1 MTEYRFMAIVR
12 RHLHMLEA
20 TEELP
25 LDAPLRE
32 LGLDS
37 MATARLVLELEND
50 LGVALPMTSLTTA
63 TFASPRALWAVVLQ
77 AMRPR

>member
-12 RHLHMLEA
+12 RHLDMLD
-20 TEELP
+20 TSEELA
-25 LDAPLRE
+25 LDAPLAE

-37 MATARLVLELEND
+37 MGCARLVLEIEND
-50 LGVALPMTSLTTA
+50 LGVALPLADLSAA
-63 TFASPRALWAVVLQ
+63 TFASPRTLWETVRQ